1 MCPLIRTAEF
11 MQAANLSTQHTLHSS
26 SAMVGSRVESTSSAL
41 APCAVAPIA
50 VSNSAVIDARTTLI
64 DARAMLD
71 RTNQW
76 ERDVLETVPPGESRD
91 EMLHVATVTK
101 ERAMNGLIAAE
112 NNLRVLENVA
122 ERRRELVMT
131 FVNSL

>member
-1 MCPLIRTAEF
+1 
-11 MQAANLSTQHTLHSS
+11 MQAAHLSTQPPLYSS
-26 SAMVGSRVESTSSAL
+26 STLASSRVESTSAAL
-41 APCAVAPIA
+41 APSAAAPIA
-50 VSNSAVIDARTTLI
+50 VNNSAVIEARTTVM
-64 DARAMLD
+64 DARAALD

-76 ERDVLETVPPGESRD
+76 ERDVLEAVPPGESRD
-91 EMLHVATVTK
+91 EMLHVATVAK